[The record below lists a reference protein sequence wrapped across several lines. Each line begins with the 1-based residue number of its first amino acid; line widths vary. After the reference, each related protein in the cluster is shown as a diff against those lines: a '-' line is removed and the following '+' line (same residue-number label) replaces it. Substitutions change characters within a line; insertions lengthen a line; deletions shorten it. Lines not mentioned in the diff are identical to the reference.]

1 MMMTNET
8 VMTIESA
15 IGYTFR
21 NKALLMQAFTRPS
34 YVNEHKGALDY
45 QILEYCGDKFL
56 SVAVN
61 TVLFETFTVETERGL
76 MSSLKE
82 GDFSAHHA
90 ALTNKNYLAE
100 RMRTLSFG
108 ELLLMSEGDRK
119 CGTYN
124 EDSVLEDL
132 LESIVGAIAFDSG
145 CHLAS
150 INTFVRRVLDIEAY
164 VKGTNGKARIS
175 AKNDLQELLQG
186 AGYALPE
193 YLSEDNP
200 DGTFTVTCY
209 VKDLSF
215 ETSAIGKSK
224 REAERLAAADAVAKL
239 SADLSV
245 KRTQKQH
252 VGVTGEKDPVSSLQ
266 ELCQKNHL
274 PMPIYREENEVVNPD
289 NTHLFTVSV
298 EVNGLRA
305 FGEGSSKK
313 EAKRLAAADA
323 VAKLSA
329 DLSAKRTQKQ
339 HVGVTA
345 VKDPVSSLQELCQKN
360 YFPMPSYREENE
372 VVNPD
377 NTHLFTVS
385 VEVNGLRAFG
395 EGSSKKEAK
404 RMAALRL
411 DMLLRH
417 PDKKGNNSGFYLDD
431 ADFYI
436 REGVLVTYKKNDSSV
451 TVPEGVV
458 AIGEEAFMGKST
470 LEVVH
475 LPDSLRSIE
484 RHAFSGCHKL
494 SSLVFPEGITNFGY
508 GAFSDCTSLTSVEI
522 PKGVRTL
529 HSALF
534 SGCSN
539 LKTAILSKNTK
550 ILASTFPD
558 ETNILRVDV

>member
-100 RMRTLSFG
+100 RMRTFAFG

-164 VKGTNGKARIS
+164 VKGANGKARIS

-193 YLSEDNP
+193 YVSEDNP

-215 ETSAIGKSK
+215 ETSAVGKNK
-224 REAERLAAADAVAKL
+224 REAE
-239 SADLSV
+239 
-245 KRTQKQH
+245 
-252 VGVTGEKDPVSSLQ
+252 
-266 ELCQKNHL
+266 
-274 PMPIYREENEVVNPD
+274 
-289 NTHLFTVSV
+289 
-298 EVNGLRA
+298 
-305 FGEGSSKK
+305 
-313 EAKRLAAADA
+313 RLAAADA

-339 HVGVTA
+339 HAGGTA
-345 VKDPVSSLQELCQKN
+345 VKDPVSSLQEFCQKN
-360 YFPMPSYREENE
+360 RLPMPIYREENE

-417 PDKKGNNSGFYLDD
+417 PDKKGNSSGFYLDD
-431 ADFYI
+431 ETFYI
-436 REGVLVTYKKNDSSV
+436 REGVLVKYKKNDIFV

-458 AIGEEAFMGKST
+458 AIGEEAFMGKSA
-470 LEVVH
+470 LEAVR
-475 LPDSLRSIE
+475 LPASLRSIE

-494 SSLVFPEGITNFGY
+494 SSIVFPEDIVAFGF
-508 GAFSDCTSLTSVEI
+508 GAFSDCTSLTAVEI
-522 PKGVRTL
+522 PKGVRAL

-534 SGCSN
+534 SGCVN
-539 LKTAILSKNTK
+539 LKTAILPRNTK